1 MPSIAVLGRVCPV
14 TGELSVAYT
23 RRHPIKHAL
32 TIKVR
37 GTGRVF
43 GWRDRIENIG
53 KVDVLGRVASGD
65 HRPKPWVAPN
75 RAVWGQRQPL
85 PGSAQYPQKSSL
97 GLLRFASATPINLAA
112 GALTDHRLHGSDRDH
127 GEG

>member
-37 GTGRVF
+37 GTGRVV

-53 KVDVLGRVASGD
+53 KVDILGRVAWRD
-65 HRPKPWVAPN
+65 LRPKPWVIPE
-75 RAVWGQRQPL
+75 
-85 PGSAQYPQKSSL
+85 PGGMVSVSHSH
-97 GLLRFASATPINLAA
+97 LLQILAIA
-112 GALTDHRLHGSDRDH
+112 ARGNC
-127 GEG
+127 